1 MAKLESTAATSVVE
15 ASSNLAVVIEKRQ
28 EKLILPEFCL
38 IAPGWRETIF
48 PTCHT
53 QGEAAEKEHS
63 LPSTGRMRH
72 KASTLLRSSCHTSAS
87 VQNDPTR
94 TLATPLDFARPRFED
109 LIGPKE

>member
-38 IAPGWRETIF
+38 IAPGWRETIL

-53 QGEAAEKEHS
+53 DGREAAEKRS
-63 LPSTGRMRH
+63 IRCLDWLYAAYGKYSPSEFMRH
-72 KASTLLRSSCHTSAS
+72 LGKMTPLRLWPLLWVLRSLHL
-87 VQNDPTR
+87 R
-94 TLATPLDFARPRFED
+94 
-109 LIGPKE
+109 I